1 MVVNC
6 EGGMWSA
13 LQKSFWLFLASVLV
27 VFALSSLV
35 GCAMLGWTGFIVGAL
50 GSLMYFCGFMIGVD
64 LTSDRIDGP
73 SIM

>member
-1 MVVNC
+1 MRK
-6 EGGMWSA
+6 A
-13 LQKSFWLFLASVLV
+13 LHESFWLFLASMLV

-35 GCAMLGWTGFIVGAL
+35 GCAILGWSGFIVGAV

-64 LTSDRIDGP
+64 LTSDHIDGP